1 MSTGRKAVLVIFAVF
16 FVIVVAILYSI
27 IYVTP
32 LIGGI
37 GKETVIVKYAE
48 FPVQDTVT
56 GIFVREETLYT
67 AAYAGAPQYMVAEG
81 TKIRAGTQVVYID
94 PDAAAPQGVDS
105 GSAPGMTDVEPG
117 MTNAAPRDLD
127 SGSAPG
133 MTNGSPGMTDA
144 ALVIPAAEPEST
156 DGSSAVADG
165 ASGADDETAGPVVP
179 TLEQVIQ
186 SAAGNAAPS
195 EGGVSPTTA
204 IVSYY
209 ADGFEKRICP
219 ESIGTLGKTMLN
231 TLPDMAL
238 DIERGWANAGEP
250 VYKITNN
257 NSWRFVFWIANTGGE
272 MAKRYVPGAEVTLDL
287 DTTKVT
293 AVIESTEPQGDDIF
307 VVLRSD
313 MYYRDL
319 DKFRKQEVHVVFNVY
334 HGAVIDEK
342 SVAER
347 AGVPGVYVRQQSGSF
362 KWVPIHV
369 VRTSEGQY
377 LVSETS
383 YEDAIGGTISTV
395 RYYDEIMSDPSAEGY

>member
-1 MSTGRKAVLVIFAVF
+1 MSNGRKAVFAIFAVF

-37 GKETVIVKYAE
+37 GKETVIVEYAE

-67 AAYAGAPQYMVAEG
+67 ASYAGSPQYMVAEG

-94 PDAAAPQGVDS
+94 PDAAPPPDTADVQTADAP
-105 GSAPGMTDVEPG
+105 AT
-117 MTNAAPRDLD
+117 A
-127 SGSAPG
+127 
-133 MTNGSPGMTDA
+133 DA
-144 ALVIPAAEPEST
+144 VIPADASVIPAAEPEST
-156 DGSSAVADG
+156 DAAP
-165 ASGADDETAGPVVP
+165 AGMVTP
-179 TLEQVIQ
+179 TLGQVMQ
-186 SAAGNAAPS
+186 SAAGNMVPS

-209 ADGFEKRICP
+209 ADGFEKRIGV
-219 ESIGTLGKTMLN
+219 ESVGTLRKTMLK

-257 NSWRFVFWIANTGGE
+257 NSWRFAFWITDKGGE
-272 MAKRYVPGAEVTLDL
+272 MAKRYLPGTEVTLDL
-287 DTTKVT
+287 ETTKVT
-293 AVIESTEPQGDDIF
+293 AVVESAEPQGDDLFI
-307 VVLRSD
+307 VLRSD

-319 DKFRKQEVHVVFNVY
+319 DKFRKQKVHVVFNVY

-342 SVAER
+342 SVVER
-347 AGVPGVYVRQQSGSF
+347 AGVTGVYVRQQSGSF
-362 KWVPIHV
+362 KWIPIHI
-369 VRTSEGQY
+369 VRKSEGQY

-383 YEDAIGGTISTV
+383 YEDVTAGKVSTV
-395 RYYDEIMSDPSAEGY
+395 RYYDEIMSDPAAEGY